1 MQNPIQKFRQS
12 SIVFEEPVI
21 FSEKWKTFNELQ
33 LPWCWIFFA
42 ETSHA
47 SRTYECLKKSVRDFL
62 ILFRSWV
69 ICKNE
74 KDLASIHS
82 FFTFLLITRDLNKRK
97 KKIPNTLL
105 LTLLRSNRVQNIKLC
120 SSWSLPKFSIFQVNK
135 LISQE

>member
-47 SRTYECLKKSVRDFL
+47 SPTYECLKKGVRDFL
-62 ILFRSWV
+62 ILFRSRV

-82 FFTFLLITRDLNKRK
+82 FFTFLLVTRDLYKRK
-97 KKIPNTLL
+97 KKSQTRFCWHCYVATVYKILN
-105 LTLLRSNRVQNIKLC
+105 SVVAGACQ
-120 SSWSLPKFSIFQVNK
+120 SFQFFS
-135 LISQE
+135 